1 MVKVLGFDYGA
12 SSGRAMLGIFDGE
25 KVTLEEV
32 HRFSNDPVNI
42 NGTMYWDVLRLFHE
56 LKTGI
61 IECRKKGHG
70 DISSIAVDT
79 WGVDFGLLDKEG
91 RLLENPVH
99 YRDSRTDG
107 MIDAAC
113 EVVPREEI
121 YRRTGIQF
129 MQFNTLYQL
138 YSLSKN
144 RPDLLE
150 RADKMLFMPDLLN
163 YFLTGSMHSEYS
175 IASTAQML
183 DINTGDWDRELLDKL
198 GIPHHFLADII
209 DGGTVVG
216 MLKDEICDE
225 VQIDPVPVISVAAH
239 DTGSAVISAPAET
252 DNFAFLSS
260 GTWSLLGTELK
271 KPIVS
276 DMAAELEYSNEG
288 GFNRTIR
295 FLKNIM
301 GLWIYQDCRRQWNRE
316 GKVMSFDEL
325 EFAACEAE
333 PFRSL
338 IDPDNDIFYHHGH
351 MPENVQEFCKNT
363 GQLIPETK
371 PQMVKCI
378 MESLALKYRYVFEG
392 LEKVVGREI
401 PKLHIVGGGCKNIML
416 SQFAAN
422 ALGKTITTGP
432 IEATSTGNIM
442 AQLIALKHLSG
453 MEEARKVIRNSFEIK
468 EWEPQDVEKWDEVYN
483 FFVENVVGRGQ

>member
-1 MVKVLGFDYGA
+1 MIKVLGFDYGA
-12 SSGRAMLGIFDGE
+12 SSGRAMLGIYDGE

-32 HRFSNDPVNI
+32 HRFSNDPVKI

-70 DISSIAVDT
+70 DISSIAIDT

-113 EVVPREEI
+113 EVVPREDI
-121 YRRTGIQF
+121 YKRTGIQF

-138 YSLSKN
+138 YALQQK
-144 RPDLLE
+144 RPQLLKQ
-150 RADKMLFMPDLLN
+150 ADKMLFMPDLLN
-163 YFLTGSMHSEYS
+163 YCLTGNMYSEYS

-183 DINTGDWDRELLDKL
+183 NIKSGDWDRELLDKL
-198 GIPHHFLADII
+198 DIPHHFLADII

-225 VQIDPVPVISVAAH
+225 VQIAPVPVISVAAH
-239 DTGSAVISAPAET
+239 DTGSAVLSAPATT

-260 GTWSLLGTELK
+260 GTWSLLGTELHQ
-271 KPIVS
+271 PIVS
-276 DMAAELEYSNEG
+276 DLAAELEYSNEG
-288 GFNRTIR
+288 GFSRTIR
-295 FLKNIM
+295 LLKNIM

-316 GKVMSFDEL
+316 DKVMSFDEL
-325 EFAACEAE
+325 EFAAREAE

-338 IDPDNDIFYHHGH
+338 IDPDNSIFYHHGH
-351 MPENVQEFCKNT
+351 MPEKVQEFCRNT
-363 GQLIPETK
+363 GQPVPEDK

-392 LEKVVGREI
+392 LEKVVGKEI
-401 PKLHIVGGGCKNIML
+401 PNLHIVGGGCKNVMI
-416 SQFAAN
+416 SQFTAN
-422 ALGKTITTGP
+422 VLNRTITTGP

-442 AQLIALKHLSG
+442 AQLIALKELAD
-453 MEEARKVIRNSFEIK
+453 MEEARQVIRNSFEIK
-468 EWEPQDVEKWDEVYN
+468 KWEPEEAEKWEEVYRY
-483 FFVENVVGRGQ
+483 FVRDIVGKG